1 MTDYGALADRL
12 TDAVAAVK
20 STTPL
25 TNDYPELTVAQGYE
39 IQAEVVRRRLV
50 NGVVISG
57 AKLGLTSEAKQKQM
71 HVTSPIYGW
80 MTSDMLLDTAQPLE
94 TARFIHPRC
103 EPEIGFL
110 LGKDLAGAHVSAA
123 HVLDATSMV
132 FGAIDI
138 LDSRYAGYSFKHA
151 DVVADNASCGGY
163 TFGPVGIDPRGIDLA
178 AEHVVLKKNGE
189 QVHEATGA
197 AVLGHPAAS
206 VAWMVRTLAAR
217 GEGLK
222 AGHVVMCGSVTEAV
236 PVAPGDVVTAEF
248 DHLGTVVVRCV

>member
-1 MTDYGALADRL
+1 MDRKAMADRL
-12 TDAVAAVK
+12 TEAVANRT
-20 STTPL
+20 STTPI
-25 TNDYPELTVAQGYE
+25 TNEVPDLTVDEAYE
-39 IQAEVVRRRLV
+39 VQAEVVRRRLV
-50 NGVVISG
+50 NGVVVSG
-57 AKLGLTSEAKQKQM
+57 AKLGLTSEAKQRQM

-80 MTSDMLLDTAQPLE
+80 MTSDMLLDTAQPLD
-94 TARFIHPRC
+94 TSRFIQPRC

-123 HVLDATSMV
+123 HVLDATAMV

-138 LDSRYAGYSFKHA
+138 LDSRYAGYSFRHA

-163 TFGPVGIDPRGIDLA
+163 TFGPVGLDPKGIDLA
-178 AEHVVLKKNGE
+178 AEGVLLRKNGE
-189 QVHEATGA
+189 KVHEATGA

-206 VAWMVRTLAAR
+206 IAWMVRTLAAR

-236 PVAPGDVVTAEF
+236 AVAPGDVVTAEF